1 MSKSIKINVV
11 MNLILSASS
20 MIFPLITVPYVSR
33 VLSVEANGAVSFAQS
48 VTGFAAIFCTLGI
61 QTYGIRACAQVRD
74 DREALSRV
82 VRELLLII
90 AICTTITMVIFAI
103 LVFTV
108 PRFAEDK
115 LLMAVFSVGI
125 VLTAFGAEWFY
136 QATEQYVYITVR
148 SLCFKVIAIIGLF
161 VLVRQEQDY
170 VFYGAFIVFAAS
182 ASNIFNM
189 FRLIKSIDWSVKLS
203 IHPLHHMKPI
213 MVFFGNNLAT
223 SLYLTLDTI
232 LLGFFTVGSYQLGLY
247 QLVMRLKNVI
257 LAGMGSISNAV
268 LPRLSYEVRKHTDV
282 FFSLLKKTSSFS
294 ILFSGTIAIY
304 LFFMAQDI
312 VLLLAGSNF
321 IESVPSMQIMSFV
334 IIVVAISGVTG
345 FQILTP
351 LGKEKYMTIS
361 TIIGAIID
369 IVLNVLLDPSMGA
382 FGASLALL
390 AAETTITA
398 VQLVFCRKYIRESL
412 DVRNV
417 LVIVL
422 SLFITAC
429 VLGMSKQ
436 WILHFNPF
444 VNLLIGACFLG
455 IAEMVMLMVLKENLV
470 SQTLSG
476 VLKAIGK

>member
-1 MSKSIKINVV
+1 MSKSIKVNVV
-11 MNLILSASS
+11 MNLILSVSS

-90 AICTTITMVIFAI
+90 AICTTITMVIFTI

-115 LLMAVFSVGI
+115 ILMAVFSVGI
-125 VLTAFGAEWFY
+125 ILTAFGAEWFY

-161 VLVRQEQDY
+161 ILVQQEQDY
-170 VFYGAFIVFAAS
+170 IFYGAFIVFAAS

-189 FRLIKSIDWSVKLS
+189 LRLIRSIDWSVKLP
-203 IHPLHHMKPI
+203 IHPLHHLKPI
-213 MVFFGNNLAT
+213 MVFFGNNLAN
-223 SLYLTLDTI
+223 SLYLTLDTV

-268 LPRLSYEVRKHTDV
+268 LPRLSYEIRKHTEV

-334 IIVVAISGVTG
+334 IISVAISGVTG

-369 IVLNVLLDPSMGA
+369 ILLNVLLDPQLGA
-382 FGASLALL
+382 LGASIALF
-390 AAETTITA
+390 AAETTITII
-398 VQLVFCRKYIRESL
+398 QLVFCRKYIRQSMDIRNIVVILISL
-412 DVRNV
+412 T
-417 LVIVL
+417 
-422 SLFITAC
+422 ITAFS
-429 VLGMSKQ
+429 LGLFTKFM
-436 WILHFNPF
+436 LHFNPF
-444 VNLLIGACFLG
+444 VNLLLGAFCLG
-455 IAEMVMLMVLKENLV
+455 TVELLILILLKENLV
-470 SQTLSG
+470 SQALTG
-476 VLKAIGK
+476 VLRLLR

>member
-1 MSKSIKINVV
+1 MSKSIKVNVV
-11 MNLILSASS
+11 MNLIFSASS

-90 AICTTITMVIFAI
+90 AICTTITMVIFTI
-103 LVFTV
+103 LVFMV

-115 LLMAVFSVGI
+115 ILMAVFSVGI
-125 VLTAFGAEWFY
+125 ILTAFGAEWFY

-161 VLVRQEQDY
+161 ILVRQERDY
-170 VFYGAFIVFAAS
+170 IFYGAFIVFAAS

-189 FRLIKSIDWSVKLS
+189 LRLIRSIDWSVKLP
-203 IHPLHHMKPI
+203 IHPLHHLKPI
-213 MVFFGNNLAT
+213 MVFFGNNLAN
-223 SLYLTLDTI
+223 SLYLTLDTV

-268 LPRLSYEVRKHTDV
+268 LPRLSYEIRKHAEV

-334 IIVVAISGVTG
+334 IISVAVSGVTG

-361 TIIGAIID
+361 TTIGAIID
-369 IVLNVLLDPSMGA
+369 ILLNVLLDPQLGA
-382 FGASLALL
+382 LGASIALF
-390 AAETTITA
+390 AAETTITII
-398 VQLVFCRKYIRESL
+398 QLVFCRKYIRQSMDIRNIVVILISL
-412 DVRNV
+412 T
-417 LVIVL
+417 
-422 SLFITAC
+422 ITAFS
-429 VLGMSKQ
+429 LGLFTKFM
-436 WILHFNPF
+436 LRFNPF
-444 VNLLIGACFLG
+444 VNLLLGAFCLG
-455 IAEMVMLMVLKENLV
+455 TVELLILILLKENLV
-470 SQTLSG
+470 SQALTG
-476 VLKAIGK
+476 VLRLLK